1 MLLSA
6 FFLFSVKNNIFSA
19 WTGDGQ
25 TSKGVGSLSRQPAGF
40 EKAA

>member
-1 MLLSA
+1 MRFFS

-25 TSKGVGSLSRQPAGF
+25 TSKGGGSLRRQPAGF